1 MSSHHIVKE
10 KQEPALLIANGEA
23 CSVDILHQLLEWSP
37 FVVVL
42 DGAIDRVLE
51 LGIKIDLFCGDFDS
65 NTISLDNLRKVQYP
79 IEIIE
84 TPNQDKTDLEK
95 GLDILLEKGFP
106 AVNIVWATGR
116 RSDHFI
122 ANLSTVISY
131 QNRIKITLLDN
142 HGSIYPIM
150 PFPAVFKKWFSAGTD
165 ISLIPFPTATDI
177 STINLQYP
185 LKSEGLALGTRR
197 GNSNRV
203 IESGIVEIVYQSGNM
218 LIMECRD

>member
-1 MSSHHIVKE
+1 MSSHHIVKD

-23 CSVDILHQLLEWSP
+23 CAVEILHQLLEWSP

-65 NTISLDNLRKVQYP
+65 HSITLENLRKVQFP
-79 IEIIE
+79 IEIIS
-84 TPNQDKTDLEK
+84 TPDQDKTDLEK

-116 RSDHFI
+116 RSDHFMS
-122 ANLSTVISY
+122 NLSVIINY
-131 QNRIKITLLDN
+131 QHKIKITLIDD
-142 HGSIYPIM
+142 HGSTYPIQ
-150 PFPAVFKKWFSAGTD
+150 PFPKVFKKWFTAGSTL
-165 ISLIPFPTATDI
+165 SLIPFPVASEI
-177 STINLQYP
+177 STVNLKYP
-185 LKSEGLALGTRR
+185 LINEELALGIRM
-197 GNSNRV
+197 GNSNEV
-203 IESGIVEIVYQSGNM
+203 HTTGIVEIVYQKCNL

>member
-1 MSSHHIVKE
+1 MSSHHIVKD

-23 CSVDILHQLLEWSP
+23 CTVEILHQLLEWSP

-65 NTISLDNLRKVQYP
+65 HSITLENLRKVQFP
-79 IEIIE
+79 IEIIS
-84 TPNQDKTDLEK
+84 TPDQDKTDLEK

-116 RSDHFI
+116 RSDHFMS
-122 ANLSTVISY
+122 NLSVIINY
-131 QNRIKITLLDN
+131 QHKIKITLIDD
-142 HGSIYPIM
+142 HGSTYPIQ
-150 PFPAVFKKWFSAGTD
+150 PFPKVFKKWFTAGSTL
-165 ISLIPFPTATDI
+165 SLIPFPVASEI
-177 STINLQYP
+177 STVNLKYP
-185 LKSEGLALGTRR
+185 LINEELALGIRM
-197 GNSNRV
+197 GNSNEV
-203 IESGIVEIVYQSGNM
+203 HTTGIVEIVYQKGNL

>member
-1 MSSHHIVKE
+1 MSSHHIVKD

-23 CSVDILHQLLEWSP
+23 CAVEILHQLLEWSP

-65 NTISLDNLRKVQYP
+65 HDISLENLKKVQYP
-79 IEIIE
+79 IEIIA

-95 GLDILLEKGFP
+95 GLDILLDKGFP

-116 RSDHFI
+116 RSDHFLS
-122 ANLSTVISY
+122 NLSVVVAY
-131 QNRIKITLLDN
+131 QNKIKITLLDD
-142 HGSIYPIM
+142 HGSTYPIQ
-150 PFPAVFKKWFSAGTD
+150 PFPKVYKKWFKEGSTL
-165 ISLIPFPTATDI
+165 SLIPFPKATEI
-177 STINLQYP
+177 STVNLRYP
-185 LKSEGLALGTRR
+185 LKSEELALGVRM
-197 GNSNRV
+197 GNSNEV
-203 IESGIVEIVYQSGNM
+203 STTGMVEIKYKGGHM